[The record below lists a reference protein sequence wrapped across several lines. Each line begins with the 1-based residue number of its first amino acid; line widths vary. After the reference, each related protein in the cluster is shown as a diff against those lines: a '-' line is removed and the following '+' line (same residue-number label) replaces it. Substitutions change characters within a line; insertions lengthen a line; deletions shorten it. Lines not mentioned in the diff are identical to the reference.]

1 MGLIEFHSFSN
12 AWFWL
17 CMISLWAFAS
27 QVFLGL
33 PYHHLK
39 LASRH
44 NPERKKVLVQAAHL
58 NAQRLLWGYRQ
69 FPKPLVAGLGSFFI
83 TFWGV
88 VAFSYSVEPLQ
99 ALFFLFVPALPT
111 LYLRWLLVLW
121 IVKTPPKF
129 DELFE
134 KIKSIRFWTL
144 VSSIT
149 TIFVSTFWG
158 VFFLKNGLAI

>member
-1 MGLIEFHSFSN
+1 M
-12 AWFWL
+12 
-17 CMISLWAFAS
+17 
-27 QVFLGL
+27 
-33 PYHHLK
+33 
-39 LASRH
+39 
-44 NPERKKVLVQAAHL
+44 
-58 NAQRLLWGYRQ
+58 
-69 FPKPLVAGLGSFFI
+69 
-83 TFWGV
+83 
-88 VAFSYSVEPLQ
+88 AFSYSVEPLQ

-134 KIKSIRFWTL
+134 KIKSILFWTL